1 MIMGTLSF
9 DDLLA
14 YRDAG
19 EPIRISIE
27 RARYIVSVQHSLTD
41 PEEFQSFMD
50 LRAKRENGTVCA
62 ASLYEWL
69 GY

>member
-1 MIMGTLSF
+1 MGTLSF

-19 EPIRISIE
+19 EPILISIE
-27 RARYIVSVQHSLTD
+27 RARYIAFVQHSLTEPGD
-41 PEEFQSFMD
+41 FPGFID
-50 LRAKRENGTVCA
+50 LRLDRQDGAVCV

>member
-1 MIMGTLSF
+1 MGALSF

-19 EPIRISIE
+19 EPIMISIE
-27 RARYIVSVQHSLTD
+27 RARYIVAVQHSLTE
-41 PEEFQSFMD
+41 PAEFQSFMD